1 MGQTCTLFTCV
12 ETDGA
17 EPVPNYYTVYKMRV
31 TSLPLLLAEDAESI
45 YDALDPE
52 ALSVVLYHKIVL
64 DVYLTGL
71 VEAQKTAEDWIQS
84 FLVCVYQFAQQK
96 QAEIDDE
103 EKMERRRRNKKSEGR
118 LLESNSSSVSSSS
131 SSDDDDDDEDVDDD
145 EYDGT
150 NFVGGERLLDEEGGR
165 D

>member
-17 EPVPNYYTVYKMRV
+17 EPVPNYYTVCKMRV

-52 ALSVVLYHKIVL
+52 ALSIVLY
-64 DVYLTGL
+64 VYLTGL

-84 FLVCVYQFAQQK
+84 FLVCVYQSAQQK

-131 SSDDDDDDEDVDDD
+131 SSDDDDDDDDEDVDDD
-145 EYDGT
+145 EYDVT
-150 NFVGGERLLDEEGGR
+150 NL
-165 D
+165 